1 MYTLQTVFFSNYSYR
16 VSLCLEY
23 VRHVYVLTQLI
34 TLYTIT
40 MLWDL
45 RNIPKTHESRSSEW
59 KWEHLHK
66 HIRFELCI
74 HIWKW
79 QSDVMQPIK
88 RDDDLCFLEI
98 YIKINLWIHVS
109 KIRKLIFAYRNNDV
123 NRNSL

>member
-1 MYTLQTVFFSNYSYR
+1 MIVNLMYTLQTVFFSNYSYR

-66 HIRFELCI
+66 HIRFELRI
-74 HIWKW
+74 HIFEN
-79 QSDVMQPIK
+79 DN
-88 RDDDLCFLEI
+88 RTLCNQLKEMMTFAF
-98 YIKINLWIHVS
+98 S
-109 KIRKLIFAYRNNDV
+109 KSI
-123 NRNSL
+123 